1 MWCCQLISAF
11 GDLFS
16 KQLKKN
22 SDTKGEKAGPPQ
34 IAAGEM
40 HPHEFF
46 SWIIYRK
53 TQDNGALD
61 AGKSVAQARN

>member
-46 SWIIYRK
+46 S
-53 TQDNGALD
+53 
-61 AGKSVAQARN
+61 